1 MAHEAISTIQDE
13 HGALAAML
21 RSIGMMIERGPGTEP
36 ERFFDTL
43 RAMLFYIDEFPEK
56 LHHPKESE
64 LLFPLVAE
72 LAPETRPTIDHLEKD
87 HVRGESS
94 VRELQHLLMAWEL
107 LGESRRTTFEVAA
120 QKYIAFYLEHMRLE
134 ETIVLPAAKKFF
146 DATQWKTIDAAF
158 ATNCDPLTGTYACDP
173 VYDRLFTKIVTQAP
187 APIGLGRSG
196 D

>member
-21 RSIGMMIERGPGTEP
+21 RSIGMMIERGPGNEP

-87 HVRGESS
+87 HVRGESN

-107 LGESRRTTFEVAA
+107 LGESRRATFEVAA

-134 ETIVLPAAKKFF
+134 ETIVLPAAKKVL
-146 DATQWKTIDAAF
+146 DATHWKAVDAAF
-158 ATNCDPLTGTYACDP
+158 ATNCDPLTGKYARDP

-187 APIGLGRSG
+187 APIGVGLGE
-196 D
+196 